1 MKLRT
6 VCSAISYVVAL
17 TVALP
22 GQAGTTPAD
31 VSGAEPLNV
40 PTTVAAETLV
50 AKVKRSS
57 NRSDFQTKSPLL
69 HIEELAANRLNDD
82 TARSEGYDANYIA
95 NFQESLTRKLA
106 HELEL
111 RINGAKW

>member
-17 TVALP
+17 TFALP
-22 GQAGTTPAD
+22 GLAGTTPAD

-40 PTTVAAETLV
+40 PKNVAAETLV
-50 AKVKRSS
+50 SKVKHSS
-57 NRSDFQTKSPLL
+57 DRSDFETKSPLL
-69 HIEELAANRLNDD
+69 HIEELAANRLNNH
-82 TARSEGYDANYIA
+82 TAGSEGYDANYIA

-111 RINGAKW
+111 RINDTNW